1 VETIHHQLYP
11 DITEEV
17 VKMFNIQEEELKK
30 MIAEITE
37 VPVEKL
43 TPDADFFNDLGID
56 SLKAIEIVA
65 AFEKK
70 YRVIIPENDIP
81 NIRNLK
87 QVLKYTEKL
96 K

>member
-1 VETIHHQLYP
+1 MP
-11 DITEEV
+11 DNFEEEV
-17 VKMFNIQEEELKK
+17 RQMVTGI
-30 MIAEITE
+30 IE

-43 TPDADFFNDLGID
+43 TLDADFFKDLGVD

-81 NIRNLK
+81 KITTLRQIVEYTKNI
-87 QVLKYTEKL
+87 
-96 K
+96 

>member
-1 VETIHHQLYP
+1 MPNNHE
-11 DITEEV
+11 DEV
-17 VKMFNIQEEELKK
+17 RK

-37 VPVEKL
+37 VPEKEL
-43 TPDADFFNDLGID
+43 SPDADFFNDLGID

-70 YRVIIPENDIP
+70 YRIVIPENDIP

>member
-1 VETIHHQLYP
+1 MP
-11 DITEEV
+11 DNIEEEV
-17 VKMFNIQEEELKK
+17 KK
-30 MIAEITE
+30 LVAEIIE

-43 TPDADFFNDLGID
+43 TLDADFFKDLGVD

-81 NIRNLK
+81 KITTLRQIVEYTKNI
-87 QVLKYTEKL
+87 
-96 K
+96 

>member
-1 VETIHHQLYP
+1 VFNSIE
-11 DITEEV
+11 EEV
-17 VKMFNIQEEELKK
+17 KK
-30 MIAEITE
+30 LVADITE

-43 TPDADFFNDLGID
+43 THDADFFNDLGID

-70 YRVIIPENDIP
+70 FRIIIPEEDIP
-81 NIRNLK
+81 KIRTLM
-87 QVLKYTEKL
+87 QVIEYTKKL